1 MPIAGIRG
9 QRKRKNLKNG
19 EGVIDMKRLWFRITH
34 RLMIEKYE
42 GRWRVA
48 IKERGAWCYTP
59 ERFITRAGAERHK
72 ADIIKRGYV

>member
-1 MPIAGIRG
+1 
-9 QRKRKNLKNG
+9 
-19 EGVIDMKRLWFRITH
+19 
-34 RLMIEKYE
+34 MIEKYE

-48 IKERGAWCYTP
+48 IKERGKWHYLS

>member
-1 MPIAGIRG
+1 
-9 QRKRKNLKNG
+9 
-19 EGVIDMKRLWFRITH
+19 MKRLWFRITH
-34 RLMIEKYE
+34 RLMTEKYE

-48 IKERGAWCYTP
+48 IKERGKWQYSS